1 LKLKKQHYGYQ
12 DEMTTL
18 HFEDGNIEINNELQ
32 QVVGYVLK
40 GIGFKSTE
48 DLKEVI
54 AERFFEISTPA
65 MNRFYNRE

>member
-1 LKLKKQHYGYQ
+1 MDDQ

-32 QVVGYVLK
+32 QVVGDFIK

-48 DLKEVI
+48 DLKKVT
-54 AERFFEISTPA
+54 AERFFELFTPA
-65 MNRFYNRE
+65 MNRFYNLE

>member
-1 LKLKKQHYGYQ
+1 MDNQ

-32 QVVGYVLK
+32 QVVGDVLK

-48 DLKEVI
+48 DLKEVT
-54 AERFFEISTPA
+54 AKRFFEIFTPA
-65 MNRFYNRE
+65 MNRFYNLE